1 LCLHVEKNLAL
12 KELQQ
17 QLVELTA
24 NHEAAIEAMKTAH
37 CEDVESLRKALSSQ
51 TALDASEMLPPAAT
65 NEPVNSIPSDSVSGD
80 AVDTVSAACDSSSRV
95 RAVRD
100 LAALYHNECEH
111 TACLQ
116 SRLTTAREFITYIDN
131 LDQLPSDGLHKDKSD
146 TTMENSHA
154 DILAAVRAFALDF
167 RQAAS
172 ELPLQ
177 VENLQRVEKL
187 TTHRT
192 LLSVLQAS
200 EEGYDLP
207 RSTEL
212 LPENQQPTSSCSEI
226 SFVATAVAHDDEL
239 RNVTAPGISVNE
251 EPAKDDCQSPVH
263 LGTCNGDMDLVNEDA
278 YDGRV
283 RKENNRGE
291 QQGSAEEG
299 TATEQM
305 PLKEDCDS
313 KPKILENAAELARV
327 RGEYEARI
335 VQLSLKIEELQD
347 KLELDR
353 KLWDAKMT
361 EVTDSHTAELRTKD
375 SELETLTRTI
385 DSLKEKLSSQ
395 DGELQNKLESDR
407 KMWDG
412 EMTKLTDLHT
422 AELEI
427 KDSEIETL
435 MRTVGS
441 LKEMLS
447 SQHDELQNKLQSE
460 RELWAA
466 EDAKVTDLRAA
477 ELKTKDSEIE
487 TLTQNIDSLK
497 DMLSSQHDELSSV
510 VRSKEEIICS
520 AEEKHRLEVAAVTE
534 SFEKKISELER
545 EHYRIVEEYRQRISE
560 MERSDVEL
568 NTQLI
573 AVTEK
578 FNSVTEYTASAERAI
593 EDYRSKAEKWAAERE
608 EMVKAAEMVHA
619 ELSEKEAEIVA
630 LKEQLQM
637 LRPPSPS
644 SVHDTPVLNLNNV
657 DMEMA
662 DVINRDRHEPVP
674 VRNFSHSTSQRLDNE
689 VCSSDNSRHENE
701 LVKLQRENFDLIQ
714 QLNQQQSES
723 MASLK
728 EQHERFVEQMRSEHR
743 AAMRDVEEQH
753 NAKVINL
760 VKDFNA
766 QMATNENELQKS
778 MKSDLG

>member
-1 LCLHVEKNLAL
+1 MYVLCFELLGNSYFLCLHVEKNMAL

-17 QLVELTA
+17 QLDELTA

-37 CEDVESLRKALSSQ
+37 CEEVGSLRNALSSQ
-51 TALDASEMLPPAAT
+51 TALDTSQVHPAAAT
-65 NEPVNSIPSDSVSGD
+65 NELINSIPSNSVSGD

-116 SRLTTAREFITYIDN
+116 SRLTVVNEFITCVDN
-131 LDQLPSDGLHKDKSD
+131 LDRQLSDDFYKDESD
-146 TTMENSHA
+146 AATENSRV
-154 DILAAVRAFALDF
+154 DILAAVRAFVLSF

-172 ELPLQ
+172 DLPLQ

-192 LLSVLQAS
+192 LLSVPHAS
-200 EEGYDLP
+200 VEGHDLLT
-207 RSTEL
+207 STEL
-212 LPENQQPTSSCSEI
+212 LPENKQPVSGCPEI
-226 SFVATAVAHDDEL
+226 SSIATTVARDDEL
-239 RNVTAPGISVNE
+239 RNVTASGISVTV
-251 EPAKDDCQSPVH
+251 EPAEDDCQSPVH
-263 LGTCNGDMDLVNEDA
+263 SGICNGDMDSVNEDA
-278 YDGRV
+278 YDGTEQ
-283 RKENNRGE
+283 KEDDRDE
-291 QQGSAEEG
+291 KQSCAEER
-299 TATEQM
+299 TAAEQM
-305 PLKEDCDS
+305 VLKEDCDS
-313 KPKILENAAELARV
+313 KQKILENAAELAQV
-327 RGEYEARI
+327 RAEYEAKI
-335 VQLSLKIEELQD
+335 MQLSLKIEELQD
-347 KLELDR
+347 KLESDR
-353 KLWDAKMT
+353 KLWDSKMT
-361 EVTDSHTAELRTKD
+361 EVTDSHTAELKIKD
-375 SELETLTRTI
+375 SEIDTLTRTI

-407 KMWDG
+407 KLWDA
-412 EMTKLTDLHT
+412 EMTKLTDSHT

-441 LKEMLS
+441 LKEMLT
-447 SQHDELQNKLQSE
+447 SQHDELQNKLESE
-460 RELWAA
+460 RELWG
-466 EDAKVTDLRAA
+466 AKVTEVTDSRAA

-497 DMLSSQHDELSSV
+497 DMLSTQHDELSSA

-520 AEEKHRLEVAAVTE
+520 AEEKHRFEVAAVTE

-545 EHYRIVEEYRQRISE
+545 EHYRIVEEYRQRIAE

-568 NTQLI
+568 NSQLI

-578 FNSVTEYTASAERAI
+578 FNSVTEYTASAERVI

-608 EMVKAAEMVHA
+608 EIVKAAEMARA

-657 DMEMA
+657 DMETA
-662 DVINRDRHEPVP
+662 DVINHDMC
-674 VRNFSHSTSQRLDNE
+674 RLDN
-689 VCSSDNSRHENE
+689 SHHENDE
-701 LVKLQRENFDLIQ
+701 LVKLQRENVNLTQ

-723 MASLK
+723 VASLK

-743 AAMRDVEEQH
+743 AAMRDLEEQH
-753 NAKVINL
+753 NAKVVNL
-760 VKDFNA
+760 VKDFNT
-766 QMATNENELQKS
+766 QMATNEKELHES